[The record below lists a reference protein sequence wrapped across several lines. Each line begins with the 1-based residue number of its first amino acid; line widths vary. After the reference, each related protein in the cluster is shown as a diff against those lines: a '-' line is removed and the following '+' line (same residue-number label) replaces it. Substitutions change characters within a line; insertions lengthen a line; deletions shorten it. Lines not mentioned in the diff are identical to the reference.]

1 MEHIHIIVSDI
12 TRCVASND
20 HSKDYDNSTNKKV
33 VIIVQ
38 IKLSEHYLFV
48 ASIVDIIAENQY
60 EQVNYKYFLILVFS
74 SHMISK

>member
-33 VIIVQ
+33 VIVQ
-38 IKLSEHYLFV
+38 IELSEHYLS
-48 ASIVDIIAENQY
+48 SIVDIIAENQY